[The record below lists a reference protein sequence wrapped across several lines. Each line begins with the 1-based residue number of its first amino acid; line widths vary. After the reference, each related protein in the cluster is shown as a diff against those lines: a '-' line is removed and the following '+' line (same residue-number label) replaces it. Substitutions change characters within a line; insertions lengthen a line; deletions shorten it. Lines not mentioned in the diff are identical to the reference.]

1 MANYSNPV
9 GMSGG
14 SEETSALDTRPGGM
28 VDQKRDDGDS
38 GSTHTT
44 LTLKLSYGA
53 QQLDLTVPSDSTFGH
68 VKDNIS
74 QVIGLEPKVQKLL
87 FRGKE
92 KEDQDYLFLAGVKD
106 NSKLVL
112 MEDTTSYEKKSEK
125 AKVRSEISRVGDDDD
140 NVPEEVKGNSEISR
154 GGEAV
159 TAVRVEVDKLL
170 DQVDALQVVV
180 HGGTRVDE
188 KDIVFLT
195 EMLMRQLLK
204 LDSIE
209 AEGEGKLQRK
219 EEVRRV
225 QSLVDKMDVLKAKN
239 LNPFHDNS
247 NNPPV
252 GDNSKAVSVKTEWET
267 VDSVVGSLHSPPPP
281 TFSPPSSLGGV

>member
-1 MANYSNPV
+1 MANYSNPA
-9 GMSGG
+9 GMSSDSG
-14 SEETSALDTRPGGM
+14 ETTALDTRPGGM
-28 VDQKRDDGDS
+28 VVQKRDDGDS
-38 GSTHTT
+38 GPTHTT
-44 LTLKLSYGA
+44 LALKLSYGA
-53 QQLDLTVPSDSTFGH
+53 QQLDLTVPSDSTFGQ

-92 KEDQDYLFLAGVKD
+92 KEDQEYLFLAGVKD

-112 MEDTTSYEKKSEK
+112 MEDTSSYEKKSEK
-125 AKVRSEISRVGDDDD
+125 VEVRSEADDK
-140 NVPEEVKGNSEISR
+140 VPEEVKVNSEISR

-159 TAVRVEVDKLL
+159 TAVRVEVDMLS
-170 DQVDALQVVV
+170 DQVDALQAVVN
-180 HGGTRVDE
+180 GGTRVDE

-209 AEGEGKLQRK
+209 AGGEGKLQRR

-225 QSLVDKMDVLKAKN
+225 QSLVDKMDVLKEKN

-247 NNPPV
+247 NPPPV
-252 GDNSKAVSVKTEWET
+252 SDDSK
-267 VDSVVGSLHSPPPP
+267 L
-281 TFSPPSSLGGV
+281 